1 MNIKEDLKKLIIDS
15 LALEEIIPDDIKDD
29 EPLFEEGLGL
39 DSIDAL
45 ELGMAIKRK
54 YNISLESNKEENRK
68 TFYSRIN
75 GLKIYKRTNF
85 WRIKKYSYRRIGNCR
100 TGYQTGSKSFWG
112 FGFR

>member
-1 MNIKEDLKKLIIDS
+1 MSLENEIKTLIISS
-15 LALEEIIPDDIKDD
+15 LELEDITTDDIKDD

-68 TFYSRIN
+68 TFYSINTLSDFVESRIN
-75 GLKIYKRTNF
+75 G
-85 WRIKKYSYRRIGNCR
+85 
-100 TGYQTGSKSFWG
+100 
-112 FGFR
+112 